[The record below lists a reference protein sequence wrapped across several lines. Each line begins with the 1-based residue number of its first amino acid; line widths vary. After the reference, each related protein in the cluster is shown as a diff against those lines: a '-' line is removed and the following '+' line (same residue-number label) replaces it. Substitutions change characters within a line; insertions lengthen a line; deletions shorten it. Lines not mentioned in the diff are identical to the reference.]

1 MGDLPEK
8 IKKINIFAALHE
20 FNLLPPERNVMKRS
34 RLFISGNLPLLPKAF
49 YIRTIFRLFSLCQ
62 FKQPSKIGRG

>member
-34 RLFISGNLPLLPKAF
+34 RLFISGNLP
-49 YIRTIFRLFSLCQ
+49 
-62 FKQPSKIGRG
+62 